1 MLFITHLLPLL
12 NASFSIRPT
21 YNPRVISILGA
32 GFEDATIP
40 LDDLDLRNPQNFSL
54 QKIAKQGAT
63 LNTLAL
69 AHLAADPE
77 NQEVVFIHNHPGE
90 VKTDIFKN
98 GWGGKTPDNG
108 EMSPGVKMGMAPE
121 VSGERSLY
129 LITSSKFGGKGVPL
143 PYGEESG
150 LTITK
155 TGRGALFC
163 INEQLECI
171 QQESVLGQ
179 LKLKN
184 ADEIVWE
191 KTQEVLK
198 PYY

>member
-1 MLFITHLLPLL
+1 M
-12 NASFSIRPT
+12 SST
-21 YNPRVISILGA
+21 YNPRVVSILGA

-54 QKIAKQGAT
+54 QKVAKQGAT

-69 AHLAADPE
+69 AHLAADPA
-77 NQEVVFIHNHPGE
+77 NRGVIFIHNHPGE
-90 VKTDIFKN
+90 VKTEIFKN
-98 GWGGKTPDNG
+98 GWGGKTRDPKL
-108 EMSPGVKMGMAPE
+108 MSPGVKMGMTPE

-129 LITSSKFGGKGVPL
+129 LITSSHFGGKGVPL
-143 PYGEESG
+143 PHGEEGG
-150 LTITK
+150 LTIAK

-163 INEQLECI
+163 VNERMECI

-179 LKLKN
+179 LKLRS

-198 PYY
+198 LYY